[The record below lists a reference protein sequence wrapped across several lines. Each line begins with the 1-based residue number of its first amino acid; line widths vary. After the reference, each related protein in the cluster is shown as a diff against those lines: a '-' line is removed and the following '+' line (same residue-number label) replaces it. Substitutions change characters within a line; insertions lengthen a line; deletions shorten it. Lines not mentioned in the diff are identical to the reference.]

1 MHLVENNHQ
10 NHIRDWTKEPVN
22 IFKQC
27 YKSLRRENLAI
38 GWLRISNPESLI
50 VNRVHGMDISL
61 GNTMDCVH
69 SFLGIMLAKHPI
81 SNLLETGHS
90 PTNDFK
96 SKASKS

>member
-81 SNLLETGHS
+81 YLLETGHS

-96 SKASKS
+96 SKASKL